1 MTKTHGTRG
10 DYMKS
15 IKRIVDTGFWSDE
28 KVMNFSPEDKY
39 FWLFLLTNEYTTQL
53 GIYYLPIKKAALD
66 LGYSVESVEVLLERF
81 EHKYELIKYS
91 KLTDEVAINNYLLYS
106 IVKGGKPVYDCLIKE
121 QSQVKDKRLL
131 EHVYNHLSNKD
142 INNNTVLDYINNLSI
157 YINDNDNDNE
167 RIVGTNRGYE
177 SSKSPKEKPQRKIIP
192 PQPEWVKEYCE
203 SRKNNV
209 DYQKFMDFY
218 ESKGWLVGKTKM
230 KDWEAAVRT
239 WESSRKDQKPATK
252 PNGFKSGELLQST
265 SYNWDEINAELGIK

>member
-1 MTKTHGTRG
+1 
-10 DYMKS
+10 MKS

-142 INNNTVLDYINNLSI
+142 INNNTVIDYINNLSI

-167 RIVGTNRGYE
+167 RIVGTNRGHE
-177 SSKSPKEKPQRKIIP
+177 SSKSPKEKPQRNVIP

-252 PNGFKSGELLQST
+252 PNGFNSGALLKST
-265 SYNWDEINAELGIK
+265 SYDWDEINAELGIK

>member
-1 MTKTHGTRG
+1 
-10 DYMKS
+10 MKS

-66 LGYSVESVEVLLERF
+66 LGYSVETIEILLDRF
-81 EHKYELIKYS
+81 ENKYGLIKYS
-91 KLTDEVAINNYLLYS
+91 SLTDEVAINNYLLYS

-121 QSQVKDKRLL
+121 QSQVKDKSLL
-131 EHVYNHLSNKD
+131 EHIYNHLSNKD
-142 INNNTVLDYINNLSI
+142 INNSTVLDYINNLSI

-177 SSKSPKEKPQRKIIP
+177 SSKPKKEKPQRNIIP
-192 PQPEWVKEYCE
+192 PKLEWVEEYCR
-203 SRKNNV
+203 SRNNKV
-209 DYQKFMDFY
+209 NAQRFVDFY
-218 ESKGWLVGKTKM
+218 TTKDWFVGKTKM

-239 WESSRKDQKPATK
+239 WENRDKTQNKPET
-252 PNGFKSGELLQST
+252 PT
-265 SYNWDEINAELGIK
+265 EIYRQYKHGNYDFDALEAELKGN